1 MDVKPRNDADSR
13 TSSPAP
19 SERDSGHD
27 SEREEGYTYRPFL
40 AEEPTPR
47 QSEPVIDVPFTV
59 APAPDAA
66 AAHAASPPP
75 PRLVPAAAGYPA
87 SGWEWQGG
95 NGNASSTAEPGGWYG
110 PPGDPAARPAA
121 GGNGSGEGG
130 WRQST
135 AWRWLGRTWPLL
147 LLGLSKL
154 KWLAVIFKFK
164 AFTTFGSMLVSL
176 WAYALFF
183 GWQFAAGF
191 IALLFI
197 HEMGHAGVMRW
208 QGIKTTPVLFIPFM
222 GAVIGMREMPK
233 NVFAEAQMAL
243 GGPILGSLG
252 ALGSLMIWQATG
264 TPIFLAL
271 AYSGLLLNLFN
282 LLPVSPLDGGRAMAA
297 ISPWGW
303 LIGLVLLLLLFLRV
317 HSLVL
322 GFILIIGGM
331 EVFNRWRSRD
341 ADRAYYEATPRQR
354 LIVSLAYFGL
364 VAFLGLSMYALQS
377 QLDVNRPI

>member
-1 MDVKPRNDADSR
+1 MDDKPRNDTDSR
-13 TSSPAP
+13 SNPSASSG
-19 SERDSGHD
+19 RDAGRD
-27 SEREEGYTYRPFL
+27 EAYTYRPFL
-40 AEEPTPR
+40 TEEPTSR
-47 QSEPVIDVPFTV
+47 QNEPVIDVPFTV
-59 APAPDAA
+59 APVAEASATGAA
-66 AAHAASPPP
+66 GQSP

-110 PPGDPAARPAA
+110 APGEQTDRPAA
-121 GGNGSGEGG
+121 DGNGSGEGG
-130 WRQST
+130 WRQT
-135 AWRWLGRTWPLL
+135 TVGRLLARTWPLL
-147 LLGLSKL
+147 LIGLSKL
-154 KWLAVIFKFK
+154 KWLAIIFKFK

-197 HEMGHAGVMRW
+197 HEMGHAAVMRM

-252 ALGSLMIWQATG
+252 ALGSLLIWQATG
-264 TPIFLAL
+264 APIFIAL

-303 LIGLVLLLLLFLRV
+303 FIGLALLLVLFLRV
-317 HSLVL
+317 HSLIL
-322 GFILIIGGM
+322 GFILIVGGL
-331 EVFNRWRSRD
+331 EVFRRWQNRHVE
-341 ADRAYYEATPRQR
+341 RAYYDATPRQR
-354 LIVSLAYFGL
+354 LIVSLTYFGL
-364 VAFLGLSMYALQS
+364 VAFLGLSMYLLQTH
-377 QLDVNRPI
+377 LHVNRPI

>member
-1 MDVKPRNDADSR
+1 MDDKPRNDTDSR
-13 TSSPAP
+13 SNPSASSG
-19 SERDSGHD
+19 RDAGRD
-27 SEREEGYTYRPFL
+27 EAYTYRPFL
-40 AEEPTPR
+40 TEEPTSR
-47 QSEPVIDVPFTV
+47 QNEPVIDVPFTV
-59 APAPDAA
+59 APAAEASATSAA
-66 AAHAASPPP
+66 GQSP

-110 PPGDPAARPAA
+110 APGEQTDRPAA
-121 GGNGSGEGG
+121 DGNGSGEGG
-130 WRQST
+130 WRQT
-135 AWRWLGRTWPLL
+135 AVGRLLARTWPLL
-147 LLGLSKL
+147 LIGLSKL
-154 KWLAVIFKFK
+154 KWLAIIFKFK

-197 HEMGHAGVMRW
+197 HEMGHAAVMRM

-252 ALGSLMIWQATG
+252 ALGSLLVWQATG
-264 TPIFLAL
+264 APIFIAL

-303 LIGLVLLLLLFLRV
+303 FIGLALLLVLFLRV
-317 HSLVL
+317 HSLIL
-322 GFILIIGGM
+322 GFILIVGGL
-331 EVFNRWRSRD
+331 EVFRRWQNRHVE
-341 ADRAYYEATPRQR
+341 RAYYDATPRQR
-354 LIVSLAYFGL
+354 LIVSLTYFGL
-364 VAFLGLSMYALQS
+364 VAFLGLSMYLLQTH
-377 QLDVNRPI
+377 LHVNRPI

>member
-1 MDVKPRNDADSR
+1 MDDKPRNLPPAHTSPPDRDAN
-13 TSSPAP
+13 
-19 SERDSGHD
+19 RD
-27 SEREEGYTYRPFL
+27 ETYTYRPFP
-40 AEEPTPR
+40 ADDAAPR
-47 QSEPVIDVPFTV
+47 QDEPVIDVPFTV
-59 APAPDAA
+59 TPVPEVAA
-66 AAHAASPPP
+66 TNVPGQSPI
-75 PRLVPAAAGYPA
+75 PRFVPATAGYPA
-87 SGWEWQGG
+87 QTWEWQGG
-95 NGNASSTAEPGGWYG
+95 NGNASSTAGPDGWYG
-110 PPGDPAARPAA
+110 APGDPSARPVA

-130 WRQST
+130 WRQS
-135 AWRWLGRTWPLL
+135 AVARWLARTWPLL

-191 IALLFI
+191 IVLLFI
-197 HEMGHAGVMRW
+197 HEMGHAAVMRM
-208 QGIKTTPVLFIPFM
+208 QGIKTTPVVFIPMM

-252 ALGSLMIWQATG
+252 ALGSLLIWQVTG
-264 TPIFLAL
+264 APIFLAL
-271 AYSGLLLNLFN
+271 AYSGLYLNLFN

-331 EVFNRWRSRD
+331 EVFNRWQKSD

-364 VAFLGLSMYALQS
+364 VAFLGLSMYALQTH
-377 QLDVNRPI
+377 LHVNRPI

>member
-1 MDVKPRNDADSR
+1 MQMDDTSRNDRNPRNNSASRDAG
-13 TSSPAP
+13 
-19 SERDSGHD
+19 RD
-27 SEREEGYTYRPFL
+27 EEYTYRPFL
-40 AEEPTPR
+40 SEEPASSR
-47 QSEPVIDVPFTV
+47 QREPAIDVPFTS
-59 APAPDAA
+59 APAPE
-66 AAHAASPPP
+66 AHAADSVNQPP
-75 PRLVPAAAGYPA
+75 PRLVPAVAGYPA
-87 SGWEWQGG
+87 SGWERQGG
-95 NGNASSTAEPGGWYG
+95 NGNAAPNAEQGEWYG
-110 PPGDPAARPAA
+110 APGDPYTRPDS

-130 WRQST
+130 WRQT
-135 AWRWLGRTWPLL
+135 TVGRWLARTWPLL

-197 HEMGHAGVMRW
+197 HEMGHAAVMRM

-252 ALGSLMIWQATG
+252 ALGSLLIWQVTG
-264 TPIFLAL
+264 APIFIAL

-303 LIGLVLLLLLFLRV
+303 FIGLVLLVLLFLRV
-317 HSLVL
+317 HSLML
-322 GFILIIGGM
+322 GFILIVGGM
-331 EVFNRWRSRD
+331 EVFNRWRNRH

-364 VAFLGLSMYALQS
+364 VAFLGLSMYALQTH
-377 QLDVNRPI
+377 LHINRPI

>member
-1 MDVKPRNDADSR
+1 MDDTTRNDPASR
-13 TSSPAP
+13 NNSSTPGG
-19 SERDSGHD
+19 RDPD
-27 SEREEGYTYRPFL
+27 RDEVYTYRPFL
-40 AEEPTPR
+40 ADDAAPR
-47 QSEPVIDVPFTV
+47 RNEPVIDVPFTV

-66 AAHAASPPP
+66 ATNASGQPAPA
-75 PRLVPAAAGYPA
+75 PRLVPATAGYPA

-95 NGNASSTAEPGGWYG
+95 NGNGNDSSTGQPSGWYG
-110 PPGDPAARPAA
+110 APGEAA
-121 GGNGSGEGG
+121 GGGGSGEGG
-130 WRQST
+130 WRQT
-135 AWRWLGRTWPLL
+135 TVGRWLARTWPVLL
-147 LLGLSKL
+147 LALSKL

-191 IALLFI
+191 VVLLFI
-197 HEMGHAGVMRW
+197 HEMGHAAVMRL

-252 ALGSLMIWQATG
+252 ALGSLVIWQVTG
-264 TPIFLAL
+264 APIFLAL
-271 AYSGLLLNLFN
+271 AYSGLFLNLFN

-303 LIGLVLLLLLFLRV
+303 FIGLVLLLLLFLRV

-322 GFILIIGGM
+322 GFILIVGGM
-331 EVFNRWRSRD
+331 EVFRRWQNRD

-364 VAFLGLSMYALQS
+364 VAFLGLSMYVLQTH
-377 QLDVNRPI
+377 LHLNRPI

>member
-1 MDVKPRNDADSR
+1 MDDKPRNDTDSR
-13 TSSPAP
+13 SNPSASSG
-19 SERDSGHD
+19 RDAGRD
-27 SEREEGYTYRPFL
+27 EAYTYRPFL
-40 AEEPTPR
+40 TEEPTSR
-47 QSEPVIDVPFTV
+47 QNEPVIDVPFTV
-59 APAPDAA
+59 APVAEASATGAA
-66 AAHAASPPP
+66 GQSP

-110 PPGDPAARPAA
+110 APGEQTDRPAA
-121 GGNGSGEGG
+121 DGNGSGEGG
-130 WRQST
+130 WRQT
-135 AWRWLGRTWPLL
+135 AVGRLLARTWPLL
-147 LLGLSKL
+147 LIGLSKL
-154 KWLAVIFKFK
+154 KWLAIIFKFK

-197 HEMGHAGVMRW
+197 HEMGHAAVMRM

-252 ALGSLMIWQATG
+252 ALGSLLIWQATG
-264 TPIFLAL
+264 APIFIAL

-303 LIGLVLLLLLFLRV
+303 FIGLALLLVLFLRV
-317 HSLVL
+317 HSLIL
-322 GFILIIGGM
+322 GFILIVGGL
-331 EVFNRWRSRD
+331 EVFRRWQNRHVE
-341 ADRAYYEATPRQR
+341 RAYYDATPRQR
-354 LIVSLAYFGL
+354 LIVSLTYFGL
-364 VAFLGLSMYALQS
+364 VAFLGLSMYLLQTH
-377 QLDVNRPI
+377 LHVNRPI